1 VEHDSVTVLLTV
13 FNGGPHLK
21 EAVASVLSQTH
32 PRFELL
38 VVDDG
43 STDGSGE
50 WLAALDDP
58 RIRVVRQANRG
69 LVAALNHGLEEARTD
84 LVARMDADDISSP
97 ARLEQQA
104 RYLMRHPGVA
114 AVGCCYAV
122 VEEDGS
128 PAEVMHVAGAPS
140 YLRRRLY
147 FRNTFAHASMTFRRS
162 AALEVGGYRDVGPV
176 EDYDL
181 WVRLSARHDL
191 AALPDVLFTY
201 RRTTTGISASQ
212 RERQLESLAR
222 VRASLRQE
230 RPLAV
235 PSARQLRA
243 EGEEHVRRYGADC
256 GDALPTY
263 VFDHAWLAIHAARER
278 NLGAAARLGAAVV
291 LLVLRHPSGWRGLP
305 GADRLPRRRRVGAPT

>member
-21 EAVASVLSQTH
+21 AAVASVLSQTH

-58 RIRVVRQANRG
+58 RIRVVRQANKG
-69 LVAALNHGLEEARTD
+69 LVAALNRGLEEARTE
-84 LVARMDADDISSP
+84 LVARMDADDLSAP
-97 ARLEQQA
+97 VRLEQQA
-104 RYLMRHPGVA
+104 RYLLRHPDVA
-114 AVGCCYAV
+114 AVGCCYEV
-122 VEEDGS
+122 VEADGS
-128 PAEVMHVAGAPS
+128 PAEVVHVAGSSP

-147 FRNTFAHASMTFRRS
+147 FRNTFAHASMMFRRS
-162 AALEVGGYRDVGPV
+162 AALEVGGYRDVGPA

-181 WVRLSARHDL
+181 WVRLSARHEL

-222 VRASLRQE
+222 VRASLRQD

-243 EGEEHVRRYGADC
+243 EGEEHARRYGADC
-256 GDALPTY
+256 GGALRTY

-278 NLGAAARLGAAVV
+278 DVCVAARLGAAVA
-291 LLVLRHPSGWRGLP
+291 LLVLRHPAAWRGLP
-305 GADRLPRRRRVGAPT
+305 GADRLPVRWREGART